1 MCREVIDTKAN
12 RESMPGADTSRWT
25 RLEVLAEY
33 LGGLSDAELAS
44 GSLVTVVTRN
54 NETTFTSI

>member
-1 MCREVIDTKAN
+1 
-12 RESMPGADTSRWT
+12 MPGADTSRWT